1 MAERTVVCVLGMHR
15 SGTSLV
21 TRMLNL
27 LGVYLGPEEKLMHP
41 GPDNPVGFWEHEEF
55 VAMNK
60 EILSRYGGSWD
71 EPPDFQPGWESS
83 PRLSDLRGAAL
94 ELVAREFGRSELWG
108 WKDPRNSVT
117 LPFWQLLVPGMR
129 YVVCVRN
136 PLDVARSLAHRDG
149 FSPEKAGNLWV
160 AHVEASLMNTAG
172 QDRLILF
179 YEDVMTDWPEE
190 LSRLSSLM
198 GEPDAAAFDHV
209 RTAVWGEVHEELH
222 HHRASTWDVVTGP
235 ELPVRAKA
243 LHLVLR
249 EGLEGP
255 GIEEF
260 SRSSRSAR
268 RALRAARAL
277 VGTEPARQSV

>member
-27 LGVYLGPEEKLMHP
+27 LGVDLGPEEKLLHP
-41 GPDNPVGFWEHEEF
+41 GPDNPLGFWEHEEF
-55 VAMNK
+55 VALNK
-60 EILSRYGGSWD
+60 KI
-71 EPPDFQPGWESS
+71 
-83 PRLSDLRGAAL
+83 LSDLGGNWHDPPAFERGWEASPQLSDTRGAAL
-94 ELVAREFGRSELWG
+94 ELVAREFGSSELWG
-108 WKDPRNSVT
+108 WKDPRTSLT
-117 LPFWQLLVPGMR
+117 LPFWQQLIPGMR

-136 PLDVARSLAHRDG
+136 PLDVARSLGRRDD
-149 FSPEKAGNLWV
+149 FSAEKSGNLW
-160 AHVEASLMNTAG
+160 ASYVEASLRHTAG

-190 LSRLSSLM
+190 LARLSRLM

-209 RTAVWGEVHEELH
+209 RTAVWGEVHEELR
-222 HHRASTWDVVTGP
+222 HHRASTRDVVMDP
-235 ELPVRAKA
+235 ELPARAKA

-249 EGLEGP
+249 EGAEGT

-277 VGTEPARQSV
+277 VGAEPVRQSA